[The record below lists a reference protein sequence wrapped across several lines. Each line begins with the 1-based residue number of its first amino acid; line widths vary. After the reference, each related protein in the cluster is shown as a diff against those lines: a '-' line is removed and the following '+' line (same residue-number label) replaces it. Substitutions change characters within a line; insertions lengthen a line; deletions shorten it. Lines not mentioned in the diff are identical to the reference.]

1 MRKRHLFLFAILLP
15 MGLAIPF
22 CSRQSRMQNPLEGI
36 LPSSDELTGW
46 SSSDEPQFAQG
57 DDLYLIINGAAEIY
71 HEYGFKQAA
80 FHSYE
85 NPDGK
90 SINLEIYE
98 MEDAISAYGMYTF
111 RKGKTGLPRQI
122 GHEAFLETYFM
133 NVWKGP
139 FLITLI
145 GFDSDPETLS
155 GLESLARSIDPKI
168 QVEMVRPRLLDFN
181 PIDEA
186 EKVCY
191 IQGHLGLYNHF
202 NFSAEDI
209 FRTREGIIIYSKGYS
224 MLLLRYVDERQSLEI
239 FQNAR
244 DHLREDEHLIDFH
257 AWNTSFSFKDN
268 NQNPF
273 HFKAYLN
280 FIWMVSGASDEESIL
295 LYNKW
300 KVHLNTMNP
309 E

>member
-1 MRKRHLFLFAILLP
+1 MQKRCHLLVTTLLLI
-15 MGLAIPF
+15 GLWGLF

-46 SSSDEPQFAQG
+46 SSSDKPQFAQG

-98 MEDAISAYGMYTF
+98 MEDAVSAYGIYSF
-111 RKGKTGLPRQI
+111 RKGKSGLPREI

-145 GFDSDPETLS
+145 GFDSDPETID

-168 QVEMVRPRLLDFN
+168 QSEVVRPRLLEYN
-181 PIDEA
+181 PVEDA
-186 EKVCY
+186 EKICY

-209 FRTREGIIIYSKGYS
+209 FKTRQGLIIYGKEYS
-224 MLLLRYVDERQSLEI
+224 MLLLRYEDEQHSLEI

-244 DHLREDEHLIDFH
+244 DHLREDDHLIDFH

-300 KVHLNTMNP
+300 KIHLNTMNH